1 MPITLLALAL
11 LAGCRRQEKTTNPPS
26 VGLHEAVVEGNLAAI
41 RQHIAAGSDLNER
54 NPSGGGS
61 PLISAAAFGRTEAA
75 KALIQAGVDL
85 NYKNND
91 GATALITAA
100 FLCHTEIVELLLEH
114 GADQNAR
121 NNAGATALE
130 SAAGPFD
137 EVKGIYEYLQSV
149 FGPVGLKLDYE
160 RIKVIRPKIADI
172 LHKNGS
178 RKSAELKPI

>member
-1 MPITLLALAL
+1 MLALAIL
-11 LAGCRRQEKTTNPPS
+11 TGCGRQEKTANPPS
-26 VGLHEAVVEGNLAAI
+26 VGLHEAVVEGNLEAI
-41 RQHIAAGSDLNER
+41 RQHIATGSDLNEQD
-54 NPSGGGS
+54 PSGGAS

-75 KALIQAGVDL
+75 KALIEAGADL
-85 NYKNND
+85 NYRNNN

-130 SAAGPFD
+130 SVAGSFD
-137 EVKGIYEYLQSV
+137 EVKGVYEYLQSV

-160 RIKVIRPKIADI
+160 RIKATRPKIADI
-172 LHKNGS
+172 LRKNGGK
-178 RKSAELKPI
+178 KSTVH